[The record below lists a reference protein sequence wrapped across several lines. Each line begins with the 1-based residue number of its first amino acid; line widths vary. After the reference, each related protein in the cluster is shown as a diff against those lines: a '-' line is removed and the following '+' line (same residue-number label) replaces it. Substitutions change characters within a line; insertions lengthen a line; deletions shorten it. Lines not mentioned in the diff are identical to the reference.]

1 MFSWLKSVKK
11 GAIGAAP
18 ALPAFLVVR
27 LLGRFGFEVTA
38 EEALELQAF
47 LGALIAFLVVGGKNV
62 LKNRPRRVKVTE
74 SETVEDRR
82 RA

>member
-1 MFSWLKSVKK
+1 MFSWLKSFKK

-18 ALPAFLVVR
+18 AIPAFLVVR
-27 LLGRFGFEVTA
+27 LLGYFGFEVTA

-62 LKNRPRRVKVTE
+62 LKNRPRRVKATE
-74 SETVEDRR
+74 ADVVEDRR

>member
-18 ALPAFLVVR
+18 AIPAFLVVR
-27 LLGRFGFEVTA
+27 LLGHFGFEVTA

-47 LGALIAFLVVGGKNV
+47 LGALIAFLLVGGKNV
-62 LKNRPRRVKVTE
+62 LKNRPRRVKATE
-74 SETVEDRR
+74 PDVVEDRR